1 VGGAEC
7 GWIIRMIKHPDPS
20 ISDLSKIEKVMIEM
34 LLRLGSELLE
44 FLLLIVVLLMLWVQY
59 FHGLAF

>member
-1 VGGAEC
+1 
-7 GWIIRMIKHPDPS
+7 MIKHPDPS